1 MNFRLYFKTEL
12 ITMNIG
18 IVCYPTYGG
27 SGVIATELGMALAEE
42 GHMVHFITS
51 HQPVK
56 LNFLNKNLHFHEVF
70 VENYPL
76 FHYQPYNLALSSK
89 LVESVQKY
97 DIDVLHVHYAIPHA
111 YAAYMAK
118 QMLKEKGIN
127 IPIVTTL
134 HGTDITLVG
143 SHPVYKPAVEFSINN
158 SDVVTTVSESLKRD
172 TLRLFDIKKDIEV
185 IYNFIDFE
193 KQPNWTKD
201 ECMRHTLANSDER
214 ILTHVSNLRP
224 VKRVLDVI
232 RIFEKV
238 QREIPSKLIMVGE
251 GPDKEKADLLAKE
264 LGVKDKI
271 LFLGK
276 SDEIRKI
283 LCFTD
288 LFLLPSETE
297 SFGLAALE
305 AMAGKTPV
313 ISSNTGGLPEVNIQ
327 GVTGYKSNVGDTDDM
342 ARNAIHILKDDKT
355 LNEFKEN
362 AFKSAHRFSIEKIL
376 PKYEEMYNRVIEKGI
391 KEGVN

>member
-1 MNFRLYFKTEL
+1 
-12 ITMNIG
+12 MNIG

-27 SGVIATELGMALAEE
+27 SGVVATQLGMALAQK
-42 GHMVHFITS
+42 GHQVHFITS

-56 LNFLNKNLHFHEVF
+56 LNFLNNNLHFHEVF

-97 DIDVLHVHYAIPHA
+97 NLDILHVHYAIPHA
-111 YAAYMAK
+111 FAAYMAK
-118 QMLKEKGIN
+118 QMLKDFDIN

-143 SHPVYKPAVEFSINN
+143 SHPVYKPAVEFSINH
-158 SDVVTTVSESLKRD
+158 SDVVTTVSQSLKND
-172 TLRLFDIKKDIEV
+172 TLRLFNIRKEIEV
-185 IYNFIDFE
+185 IYNFIDFDKIE
-193 KQPNWTKD
+193 NENND
-201 ECMRHTLANSDER
+201 NCLRDTLAGDGEK

-224 VKRVLDVI
+224 VKRILDVI
-232 RIFEKV
+232 RIFNKV
-238 QREIPSKLIMVGE
+238 QQKIPSKLILVGE

-264 LGVKDKI
+264 LGIEDRI

-276 SDEIRKI
+276 SDEILKI
-283 LCFTD
+283 LCLTD

-305 AMAGKTPV
+305 AMASKTPV
-313 ISSNTGGLPEVNIQ
+313 ISTNTGGLPEVNIQ
-327 GVTGYKSNVGDTDDM
+327 GVTGFLSDVGDVDDM
-342 ARNAIHILKDDKT
+342 ADKAIFILENDER
-355 LNEFKEN
+355 LLEFKNN
-362 AFKSAHRFSIEKIL
+362 AYKAAHQFSIEKIL
-376 PKYEEMYNRVIEKGI
+376 PKYEEMYKRAI
-391 KEGVN
+391 KNGL

>member
-1 MNFRLYFKTEL
+1 
-12 ITMNIG
+12 MNIG

-27 SGVIATELGMALAEE
+27 SGVVATELGMALAQK
-42 GHMVHFITS
+42 GHQVHFVTS

-56 LNFLNKNLHFHEVF
+56 LNFLNHNLHFHEVF

-97 DIDVLHVHYAIPHA
+97 KLDVLHVHYAIPHA

-118 QMLKEKGIN
+118 QMLKDFGID

-143 SHPVYKPAVEFSINN
+143 SHPVYKPAVEFSINH
-158 SDVVTTVSESLKRD
+158 SDAVTTVSKSLRDD
-172 TLRLFDIKKDIEV
+172 TLRLFNIRKNVEV

-193 KQPNWTKD
+193 QKEEWSPEDCKRD
-201 ECMRHTLANSDER
+201 TLAEPGEK

-224 VKRVLDVI
+224 VKRVGDVI
-232 RIFEKV
+232 RIFHKV
-238 QREIPSKLIMVGE
+238 QQKIPSKLILVGD
-251 GPDKEKADLLAKE
+251 GPEKEKADLLARE

-271 LFLGK
+271 LFMGK

-283 LCFTD
+283 LCLSD

-313 ISSNTGGLPEVNIQ
+313 ISSNTGGLAEVNSH
-327 GVTGYKSNVGDTDDM
+327 GVTGFLSNVGDVDDM
-342 ARNAIHILKDDKT
+342 AKNAIYLLQDDKRLET
-355 LNEFKEN
+355 FKHQ
-362 AFKSAHRFSIEKIL
+362 AFESAHRFSIETIL
-376 PKYEEMYNRVIEKGI
+376 PKYEKMYKRVIKNGF
-391 KEGVN
+391 

>member
-1 MNFRLYFKTEL
+1 
-12 ITMNIG
+12 MNIG

-27 SGVIATELGMALAEE
+27 SGVVATELGMALAQK
-42 GHMVHFITS
+42 GHQVHFITS

-56 LNFLNKNLHFHEVF
+56 LNFLNHNLHFHEVF
-70 VENYPL
+70 VENYPV

-97 DIDVLHVHYAIPHA
+97 NLDVLHVHYAIPHA

-118 QMLKEKGIN
+118 QMLKDVGID

-143 SHPVYKPAVEFSINN
+143 SHPVYKPAVEFSINH
-158 SDVVTTVSESLKRD
+158 SDAVTTVSNSLKND
-172 TLRLFDIKKDIEV
+172 TLRLFNIKKDIEV

-193 KQPNWTKD
+193 QQDKWSAED
-201 ECMRHTLANSDER
+201 CMRDTLAPPEEK

-224 VKRVLDVI
+224 VKRVMDVI
-232 RIFEKV
+232 RIFHKV
-238 QREIPSKLIMVGE
+238 QQEIPSKLIFVGD
-251 GPDKEKADLLAKE
+251 GPDREKADLLAKE

-271 LFLGK
+271 IFLGK

-283 LCFTD
+283 LCLSD

-313 ISSNTGGLPEVNIQ
+313 ISSNTGGLPEVNIH
-327 GVTGYKSNVGDTDDM
+327 GVTGFLSEVGDVEDM
-342 ARNAIHILKDDKT
+342 AKNAIFLLRDEKQLDR
-355 LNEFKEN
+355 FKQK
-362 AFKSAHRFSIEKIL
+362 AFDEAHRFSIDMIL
-376 PKYEEMYNRVIEKGI
+376 PKYEKMYQRVIDNGF
-391 KEGVN
+391 

>member
-1 MNFRLYFKTEL
+1 
-12 ITMNIG
+12 MNIG

-27 SGVIATELGMALAEE
+27 SGVVATQLGIALAQK
-42 GHMVHFITS
+42 GHQVHFVTS

-56 LNFLNKNLHFHEVF
+56 LNFLTHNLHFHEVF

-97 DIDVLHVHYAIPHA
+97 NLDVLHVHYAIPHA

-118 QMLKEKGIN
+118 QMLKDFGID

-143 SHPVYKPAVEFSINN
+143 SHPVYKPAVEFSINH
-158 SDVVTTVSESLKRD
+158 SDAVTTVSNSLKDD
-172 TLRLFDIKKDIEV
+172 TLRLFNIKKNIEV

-193 KQPNWTKD
+193 KQVNWKD
-201 ECMRHTLANSDER
+201 EDCMRDTLADSNEK
-214 ILTHVSNLRP
+214 ILAHVSNLRP

-232 RIFEKV
+232 RIFHKV
-238 QREIPSKLIMVGE
+238 QQEIPSKLILVGD
-251 GPDKEKADLLAKE
+251 GPDKEKADLLARE

-271 LFLGK
+271 LFMGK

-283 LCFTD
+283 LCLTD

-305 AMAGKTPV
+305 AMAEHTPV
-313 ISSNTGGLPEVNIQ
+313 ISSNTGGLAEVNIH
-327 GVTGYKSNVGDTDDM
+327 GVTGFLSGVGDIDDM
-342 ARNAIHILKDDKT
+342 AKNAIYLLSNDT
-355 LNEFKEN
+355 RLETFKQQ
-362 AFKSAHRFSIEKIL
+362 AFDSAHQFSIENIL
-376 PKYEEMYNRVIEKGI
+376 PKYESLYKRVIK
-391 KEGVN
+391 KEV

>member
-1 MNFRLYFKTEL
+1 
-12 ITMNIG
+12 MNIG

-27 SGVIATELGMALAEE
+27 SGVVATELGIALAQK
-42 GHMVHFITS
+42 GHQVHFVTS

-56 LNFLNKNLHFHEVF
+56 LNFLTHNLHFHEVF
-70 VENYPL
+70 VESYPL

-97 DIDVLHVHYAIPHA
+97 NLDVLHVHYAIPHA

-118 QMLKEKGIN
+118 QMLKDFGID

-143 SHPVYKPAVEFSINN
+143 SHPVYKPAVEFSINH
-158 SDVVTTVSESLKRD
+158 SDAVTTVSNSLKED
-172 TLRLFDIKKDIEV
+172 TLRLFNIKKNIEV

-193 KQPNWTKD
+193 KQVTWKAED
-201 ECMRHTLANSDER
+201 CMRETLANSNEK
-214 ILTHVSNLRP
+214 ILAHVSNLRP

-232 RIFEKV
+232 RIFHKV
-238 QREIPSKLIMVGE
+238 QQKIPSKLVLVGD

-264 LGVKDKI
+264 LGINDKI
-271 LFLGK
+271 IFLGK

-283 LCFTD
+283 LCLTD

-305 AMAGKTPV
+305 AMAGHTPV
-313 ISSNTGGLPEVNIQ
+313 ISSNTGGLPEVNFH
-327 GVTGYKSNVGDTDDM
+327 GVTGFLSNVGDVDDM
-342 ARNAIHILKDDKT
+342 AKNAIYLLSDDARLEK
-355 LNEFKEN
+355 FKQQ
-362 AFKSAHRFSIEKIL
+362 AFDSAHQFSIETIL
-376 PKYEEMYNRVIEKGI
+376 PKYESMYKRVIKTGS
-391 KEGVN
+391 

>member
-1 MNFRLYFKTEL
+1 
-12 ITMNIG
+12 MNIG

-27 SGVIATELGMALAEE
+27 SGVVATELGMALAQK
-42 GHMVHFITS
+42 GHQVHFVTS

-56 LNFLNKNLHFHEVF
+56 LNFLNHNLHFHEVF

-97 DIDVLHVHYAIPHA
+97 KLDVLHVHYAIPHA

-118 QMLKEKGIN
+118 QMLKDFGID

-143 SHPVYKPAVEFSINN
+143 SHPVYKPAVEFSINH
-158 SDVVTTVSESLKRD
+158 SDAVTTVSKSLRDD
-172 TLRLFDIKKDIEV
+172 TLRLFNIKKNVEV
-185 IYNFIDFE
+185 IYNFIDF
-193 KQPNWTKD
+193 KQQEDWSKED
-201 ECMRHTLANSDER
+201 CIRETLAEPGEK

-224 VKRVLDVI
+224 VKRVNDVI
-232 RIFEKV
+232 KIFHLV
-238 QREIPSKLIMVGE
+238 QQKIPSKLILVGD
-251 GPDKEKADLLAKE
+251 GPEKEKADLLANE

-283 LCFTD
+283 LCLSD

-313 ISSNTGGLPEVNIQ
+313 ISSNTGGLPEVNIH
-327 GVTGYKSNVGDTDDM
+327 GVTGFLSNVGDVEDM
-342 ARNAIHILKDDKT
+342 AKNAIYLLQDDKRLET
-355 LNEFKEN
+355 FKQQ
-362 AFKSAHRFSIEKIL
+362 AFESAHQFSIDKIL
-376 PKYEEMYNRVIEKGI
+376 PKYEKMYKRVIKTGF
-391 KEGVN
+391 

>member
-1 MNFRLYFKTEL
+1 
-12 ITMNIG
+12 MNIG

-27 SGVIATELGMALAEE
+27 SGVVATELGIALAQK
-42 GHMVHFITS
+42 GHQVHFVTS

-56 LNFLNKNLHFHEVF
+56 LNFLTHNLHFHEVF
-70 VENYPL
+70 VESYPL

-97 DIDVLHVHYAIPHA
+97 DLDVLHVHYAIPHA

-118 QMLKEKGIN
+118 QMLKDFGID

-143 SHPVYKPAVEFSINN
+143 SHPVYKPAVEFSINH
-158 SDVVTTVSESLKRD
+158 SDAVTTVSNSLKED
-172 TLRLFDIKKDIEV
+172 TLRLFNIKKNIEV

-193 KQPNWTKD
+193 KQVSWTAED
-201 ECMRHTLANSDER
+201 CMRETLADPDEK
-214 ILTHVSNLRP
+214 ILAHVSNLRP

-232 RIFEKV
+232 RIFHQV
-238 QREIPSKLIMVGE
+238 QKKIPSKLLVVGD
-251 GPDKEKADLLAKE
+251 GPDREKADLLANE
-264 LGVKDKI
+264 LGLKDKI

-283 LCFTD
+283 LCLTD

-305 AMAGKTPV
+305 AMAAHTPV
-313 ISSNTGGLPEVNIQ
+313 ISSNTGGLSEVNVH
-327 GVTGYKSNVGDTDDM
+327 GVTGFLSNVGDVEDM
-342 ARNAIHILKDDKT
+342 AKNAIYLLSDEKRLET
-355 LNEFKEN
+355 FKQQ
-362 AFKSAHRFSIEKIL
+362 AFDSAHQFSIETIL
-376 PKYEEMYNRVIEKGI
+376 PKYESMYKRVIKNGF
-391 KEGVN
+391 

>member
-1 MNFRLYFKTEL
+1 
-12 ITMNIG
+12 MNIG

-27 SGVIATELGMALAEE
+27 SGVVATQLGIALAQK
-42 GHMVHFITS
+42 GHQVHFITS

-56 LNFLNKNLHFHEVF
+56 LNFLNHNLHFHEVF
-70 VENYPL
+70 VESYPL

-89 LVESVQKY
+89 LVESVEKY
-97 DIDVLHVHYAIPHA
+97 DLDVLHVHYAIPHA

-118 QMLKEKGIN
+118 QMLKDIGID

-143 SHPVYKPAVEFSINN
+143 SHPVYKPAVEFSINH
-158 SDVVTTVSESLKRD
+158 SDAVTTVSNSLKDD
-172 TLRLFDIKKDIEV
+172 TLRLFNIRKNIEV

-193 KQPNWTKD
+193 KQDSWSD
-201 ECMRHTLANSDER
+201 EECMRDTLANSDEK
-214 ILTHVSNLRP
+214 ILAHVSNLRP

-232 RIFEKV
+232 RIFHKV
-238 QREIPSKLIMVGE
+238 QKKIPSKLILVGD
-251 GPDKEKADLLAKE
+251 GPDKEKADVLAKE

-283 LCFTD
+283 LCLTD

-305 AMAGKTPV
+305 AMAAHTPV
-313 ISSNTGGLPEVNIQ
+313 ISSNTGGLSEVNFN
-327 GVTGYKSNVGDTDDM
+327 GVTGFLSEVGDVDDM
-342 ARNAIHILKDDKT
+342 AKNAIYLLSDEKR
-355 LNEFKEN
+355 LEQFKKQ
-362 AFKSAHRFSIEKIL
+362 AFESAHQFSIETIL
-376 PKYEEMYNRVIEKGI
+376 PKYIKMYERVIKTGS
-391 KEGVN
+391 